1 MSQYDETVLLSI
13 LWAASL
19 LYGLLFFLFLWWLV
33 WKIIRLVVRHI
44 GAFGETPAARFVS
57 LGIVLWFNPHILSD
71 PIDALNGFI
80 KPLLSSVPQSIA
92 TTLAQFKSSS
102 NPAVFFDQ
110 FMRLTGLFVTALTNF
125 LSRLQL
131 TSLFIGL
138 AEWAALGTLLS
149 CLVVPQRLG
158 FGSAAIAGLASISYR
173 TRTLVALLAI
183 VAFGGTVG
191 ISSIVAVP
199 YLRQSAEAT
208 AKEKETFAAEL
219 GQAGYSADDYERQF
233 PADIREPAI
242 LRTLKEK
249 SESSGDED
257 VRAVVSPLLLSLDSV
272 RNGALVAYKNLQYV
286 GLGQQDEQM
295 NKAIRK
301 FGINAG
307 RGALERAR
315 YSEKLQA
322 WYRNQVGVIGGRI
335 GDCKGRVENLD
346 SVITNLSSTLERLT
360 SPTLFARVSGVDLTK
375 QIVEP
380 LEQPLRQIA
389 TCNTSEL
396 PEDAPD
402 LVPAEN
408 WGPFGT
414 TARWLLSTGSLDLT
428 LIAGMLGFGLLGAT
442 ISTAVRKGALLDYQD
457 QTVAS
462 DLAGVII
469 RGFSAAIV
477 VFLAAMGGLAIFSAS
492 GGSQPADPNP
502 YVLFLT
508 CFVAAVY
515 SEDLWL
521 GARRHFRERAG
532 LSSEEP
538 KPKPASDLWRHYRQD
553 KPDHH

>member
-1 MSQYDETVLLSI
+1 MSQYNEMVLLLI

-19 LYGLLFFLFLWWLV
+19 LYGLLFFFFLWWLV

-80 KPLLSSVPQSIA
+80 KPLLSSVPQSIG

-102 NPAVFFDQ
+102 NPTVFFDQ
-110 FMRLTGLFVTALTNF
+110 FMRLTGLLVTALTSF
-125 LSRLQL
+125 LSRLEL
-131 TSLFIGL
+131 TRLFIGL

-149 CLVVPQRLG
+149 CLVAPRRVG
-158 FGSAAIAGLASISYR
+158 FGSAAIAGFASISYR

-183 VAFGGTVG
+183 VALGGTVG

-208 AKEKETFAAEL
+208 AKEKETLAAEL
-219 GQAGYSADDYERQF
+219 EQAGYSAEDYERQF
-233 PADIREPAI
+233 PGDIREPTI
-242 LRTLKEK
+242 LKTLKEK
-249 SESSGDED
+249 LASSNDED
-257 VRAVVSPLLLSLDSV
+257 MKAVASPLLLSLDSI
-272 RNGALVAYKNLQYV
+272 RNGALVAYKNLQYT
-286 GLGQQDEQM
+286 GLGRQDEQM

-307 RGALERAR
+307 RGAQERAR

-322 WYRNQVGVIGGRI
+322 WYRNQVGAIGGRI
-335 GDCKGRVENLD
+335 GDCKGRVENFD
-346 SVITNLSSTLERLT
+346 SVIINLSSTLERLT
-360 SPTLFARVSGVDLTK
+360 SPTLFTRVLGGDLIK

-492 GGSQPADPNP
+492 GGSQPTDPNP

-521 GARRHFRERAG
+521 GARRRFRDRAG

-538 KPKPASDLWRHYRQD
+538 KPASDPWRQYRQD
-553 KPDHH
+553 TPDHR